1 MKKFR
6 RILSALLA
14 VVMVLGTVTA
24 VGAANVSFTDVS
36 GHWAWTGGQ
45 IPYLVEKGVLNGYQ
59 QPNGTY
65 MFKPDGEITR
75 AEIATVV
82 NRILKIEATPEAAQE
97 FSDLDNSHWA
107 YGTIMAIA
115 SKK

>member
-36 GHWAWTGGQ
+36 GHWAWTGGHS
-45 IPYLVEKGVLNGYQ
+45 
-59 QPNGTY
+59 
-65 MFKPDGEITR
+65 DGE
-75 AEIATVV
+75 ADGLATA
-82 NRILKIEATPEAAQE
+82 LKEAREETGIQTLRVLCPQ
-97 FSDLDNSHWA
+97 
-107 YGTIMAIA
+107 AIA
-115 SKK
+115 LDILEVKRHIKRGGLYKRDQLS